1 MKRLVIVSNRVP
13 VPKEGLRPGGLA
25 VVLKDLLARK
35 GGMWFGWNGTCHPD
49 AAHLPPE
56 IQQAEGVEYAT
67 IGLTPA
73 EHRNYYTGFSNST
86 LWPLMHSL
94 PEHIHF
100 ERRELA
106 TYWSVNERFC
116 ENLLPLLRAEDVIW
130 IHDYHLLPLPA
141 LLRRHG
147 VRQPIG
153 FFLHTP
159 FPAPDM
165 LATAPDGGT
174 FLRDLMKADL
184 LGFQTADDTANFIFA
199 ATRKAGAIAEDD
211 STLTFEGRRVHVGTF
226 PVEIDPQTFA
236 QTAVTAAG
244 SADLRRMSGSLAG
257 RKLVFGV
264 DRMDPTKGL
273 DHRLA
278 GYERLLETYPRRERQ
293 VTFLQIAAESRTD
306 VPSYQALRNKL
317 EHQIGKLNAHKGQA
331 DWTPL
336 RFLTRG
342 SPRPT
347 VAGYMR
353 LADIGY
359 ITPLRDG
366 MNLVAKEFIA
376 AQDPENPGV
385 LILSRLAGAA
395 KQLEAAL
402 LVNPLDHDGMADA
415 LERALAM
422 SPEERRERWQACWD
436 SIANR
441 TALGWGLSFLNVLEN
456 AKRH

>member
-13 VPKEGLRPGGLA
+13 VPREGLRPGGLA

-35 GGMWFGWNGTCHPD
+35 GGLWFGWNGACHPD

-56 IQQAEGVEYAT
+56 IQKAEGVEYAT

-73 EHRNYYTGFSNST
+73 EYRNYYTGFSNST

-94 PEHIHF
+94 PECIHF

-106 TYWSVNERFC
+106 SYRSVNERFC

-130 IHDYHLLPLPA
+130 IHDYHLLPLAA

-174 FLRDLMKADL
+174 FLRDLLKADL

-199 ATRKAGAIAEDD
+199 ASRTAGAVTVDD
-211 STLTFEGRRVHVGTF
+211 TTLLFEGHKVRVGTF

-236 QTAVTAAG
+236 ATAA
-244 SADLRRMSGSLAG
+244 AAMEHEDLHRLAGSLAG
-257 RKLVFGV
+257 RRLVFGV

-278 GYERLLETYPRRERQ
+278 GYERLLHTYPARQRQ

-306 VPSYQALRNKL
+306 VPSYQALRSRL
-317 EHQIGKLNAHKGQA
+317 EHQIGQLNAHCGQA

-342 SPRPT
+342 SPRST

-385 LILSRLAGAA
+385 LVLSRLAGAA

-422 SPEERRERWQACWD
+422 SLAERRERWQACWD
-436 SIANR
+436 SIASH
-441 TALGWGLSFLNVLEN
+441 TALGWGLSFLDLLHKTTE
-456 AKRH
+456 A

>member
-25 VVLKDLLARK
+25 VVLKDLLARQ

-56 IQQAEGVEYAT
+56 HQQAEGVEYAT

-73 EHRNYYTGFSNST
+73 EHRNYYTGFSNAT

-106 TYWSVNERFC
+106 TYWSVNQRFC
-116 ENLLPLLRAEDVIW
+116 ENLLPLLRPDDIIW

-141 LLRRHG
+141 LLRRSG

-174 FLRDLMKADL
+174 FLRDLLRADL

-199 ATRKAGAIAEDD
+199 ATRTAGAVLKDED
-211 STLTFEGRRVHVGTF
+211 TLVFEGHVVRVGTF
-226 PVEIDPQTFA
+226 PVEIDPQAFA
-236 QTAVTAAG
+236 RVAAAA
-244 SADLRRMSGSLAG
+244 ADSQDLKRLSGSLAG
-257 RKLVFGV
+257 RKLIFGV

-278 GYERLLETYPRRERQ
+278 GYERMLETYPERERQ
-293 VTFLQIAAESRTD
+293 VTFLQIAAESRTE
-306 VPSYQALRNKL
+306 VESYKALRKKL
-317 EHQIGKLNAHKGQA
+317 ELQIGKLNAHRGQA

-395 KQLEAAL
+395 NQLDAAL

-422 SPEERRERWQACWD
+422 PAAEKRERWQACWNA
-436 SIANR
+436 IANR
-441 TALGWGLSFLNVLEN
+441 TALGWGLSFLKLLEST
-456 AKRH
+456 ARK

>member
-13 VPKEGLRPGGLA
+13 VPTEGLRPGGLV
-25 VVLKDLLARK
+25 VVLKDLLARQ
-35 GGMWFGWNGTCHPD
+35 GGMWFGWNGVCHPD

-56 IQQAEGVEYAT
+56 IQESGGVEYAT

-94 PEHIHF
+94 PECIHF

-106 TYWSVNERFC
+106 SYWSVNERFC
-116 ENLLPLLRAEDVIW
+116 ENLLPLLRPDDIIW
-130 IHDYHLLPLPA
+130 IHDYHLLPLAA

-174 FLRDLMKADL
+174 FLRDLLKADL

-199 ATRKAGAIAEDD
+199 ASRKAGARVVDEE
-211 STLTFEGRRVHVGTF
+211 TLVFEGHKVRVGTF
-226 PVEIDPQTFA
+226 PVEIAPQHFA
-236 QTAVTAAG
+236 ATAA
-244 SADLRRMSGSLAG
+244 AAMDTEDLHRLSGSLAG
-257 RKLVFGV
+257 RRLIFGV

-278 GYERLLETYPRRERQ
+278 GYERLLETYPARQ
-293 VTFLQIAAESRTD
+293 RHVTFLQIAAESRTD
-306 VPSYQALRNKL
+306 VASYQALRNRL
-317 EHQIGKLNAHKGQA
+317 EHQIGKLNAHCGQA

-342 SPRPT
+342 SPRAT

-385 LILSRLAGAA
+385 LVLSRLAGAA
-395 KQLEAAL
+395 KQLDAAL
-402 LVNPLDHDGMADA
+402 LVNPLDRDDMADA

-422 SPEERRERWQACWD
+422 SLTERRERWQACWNA
-436 SIANR
+436 IANR
-441 TALGWGLSFLNVLEN
+441 TALGWGLSFLNILQ
-456 AKRH
+456 ATADR

>member
-244 SADLRRMSGSLAG
+244 SADLRRLSGSLAG
-257 RKLVFGV
+257 RKLIFGV
-264 DRMDPTKGL
+264 DRMDPTKSATLFFGRLVAVERNFASGVGNHIHFFVVDLSRAENILGKDRIDPASVAAVSKSAWFEIKEGDFGL
-273 DHRLA
+273 DIDNIESLA
-278 GYERLLETYPRRERQ
+278 FGPVVDGKQLF
-293 VTFLQIAAESRTD
+293 VIASD
-306 VPSYQALRNKL
+306 DN
-317 EHQIGKLNAHKGQA
+317 
-331 DWTPL
+331 
-336 RFLTRG
+336 F
-342 SPRPT
+342 
-347 VAGYMR
+347 
-353 LADIGY
+353 
-359 ITPLRDG
+359 
-366 MNLVAKEFIA
+366 
-376 AQDPENPGV
+376 NPGKQFTQF
-385 LILSRLAGAA
+385 AA
-395 KQLEAAL
+395 FA
-402 LVNPLDHDGMADA
+402 VP
-415 LERALAM
+415 
-422 SPEERRERWQACWD
+422 
-436 SIANR
+436 AN
-441 TALGWGLSFLNVLEN
+441 LGQ
-456 AKRH
+456 